1 LPALKNIMVRAGAD
15 FSAITKQAGKAKTSM
30 AGMRASLAGS
40 CSAMQA
46 TTMKLNRVLGTLGVT
61 LSAAA
66 IVAFAKSAK
75 TAYETQIE
83 GETKLATIMG
93 QRMNASASEVKS
105 IFALTSA
112 QQKLGVVGDE
122 VQLAGAQQLAT
133 FLNQMKSLQTLI
145 PVMNNLIVQQNGL
158 NATTE
163 NATTVGNLMGK
174 AMQGQVTALRRAGIT
189 FSDAEAA
196 AIKYG
201 DEEQRAA
208 VLAQIITNN
217 VGQMN
222 TAMAETPSGRLKQ
235 VSNVL
240 GDIKEQFGQAV
251 TTSLTAFL
259 PALTGICRVL
269 ANMATLA
276 NMVAQSIANVFG
288 RTAKSSAAVVS
299 YGGAASD
306 AVDGLTDSTNAAG
319 SAAKNLSTFGFD
331 TLQKLSTSSSSSG
344 SGGSDVSTSGSGIT
358 DTGTA
363 ADAASESLTGLEKVL
378 NRLKQ
383 TADSLD
389 FSKLNTAFAG
399 FKAALAGFNA
409 GIGAGLSWIYDNILE
424 PLAQWTISD
433 ALPAFLG
440 VLSGALSLLSSVIT
454 AIAPIFSWLWDNI
467 LRPIASWTGGVIV
480 DVLKWLAGALKDVSD
495 WVSAHPEVAQILA
508 ITAAL
513 FLTAANAGK
522 IFMSVAMG
530 IGQTILAVTGIV
542 KGIGAAI
549 AFLTSPVGL
558 VTAAVAALIA
568 VIILCIAH
576 WDEIKSFAVGCW
588 ESIKDAWNAAGDY
601 FRGVGDRISEAWTAV
616 TDRVKENAATA
627 VNGIKEVFGT
637 VKDWFEK
644 YVTTPLTNGF
654 KACINGV
661 IGFFEGLANKGV
673 DAVNVLVGAL
683 NSLHFTVPKW
693 VPGIGGSV
701 VGFNLP
707 TVAHVALPRLAT
719 GAVLSG
725 GAPFAAIV
733 NDQPA
738 GQTNI
743 EGPLSTI
750 VDAMMMALQG
760 YDGGDVNVNAKVV
773 FSGQLAQVA
782 RLLNPYLEAEAH
794 RVGPHAVTGGA

>member
-1 LPALKNIMVRAGAD
+1 MPALKNIMVRAGAD
-15 FSAITKQAGKAKTSM
+15 FSAITKQASKAKTSM

-75 TAYETQIE
+75 EAYETQVE
-83 GETKLATIMG
+83 GETKLATVMG

-133 FLNQMKSLQTLI
+133 FLNQTKSLQTLI

-163 NATTVGNLMGK
+163 NAMTVGNLMGK
-174 AMQGQVTALRRAGIT
+174 AMQGQVTALRRVGIT

-222 TAMAETPSGRLKQ
+222 TAMAATPSGRLKQ

-259 PALTGICRVL
+259 PALNGICRVL

-288 RTAKSSAAVVS
+288 KTAKSSAAVVS

-306 AVDGLTDSTNAAG
+306 AVDGLTDSTTAAG

-331 TLQKLSTSSSSSG
+331 TLQKLSTSSSGSG

-378 NRLKQ
+378 RRLKQ

-399 FKAALAGFNA
+399 FKGALAGFNA
-409 GIGAGLSWIYDNILE
+409 SIGAGLSWIYDNILE

-433 ALPAFLG
+433 ALPAFLDA
-440 VLSGALSLLSSVIT
+440 LSGAFSVLNSVIS
-454 AIAPIFSWLWDNI
+454 ALQPVAKWLWDNF
-467 LRPIASWTGGVIV
+467 LKPIAEWTGGVIV
-480 DVLKWLAGALKDVSD
+480 DVLSWIAGALDKVSD
-495 WVSAHPEVAQILA
+495 WVDDHPELTSFLLA
-508 ITAAL
+508 VGAAVL
-513 FLTAANAGK
+513 VAANYGK
-522 IFMSVAMG
+522 IFLSVGMT
-530 IGQTILAVTGIV
+530 IGRLFLNLQPMISSISTA
-542 KGIGAAI
+542 IGC
-549 AFLTSPVGL
+549 LTSPVGL
-558 VTAAVAALIA
+558 VILAIGTLIA
-568 VIILCIAH
+568 IIVLCIRH
-576 WDEIKSFAVGCW
+576 WQDIKDFAVGCCD
-588 ESIKDAWNAAGDY
+588 SIKDAWNAAGDY
-601 FRGVGDRISEAWTAV
+601 FRGVGDRISEAWMAV

-627 VNGIKEVFGT
+627 VNGIKDVFGP

-654 KACINGV
+654 RACINGV

-673 DAVNVLVGAL
+673 DAVNVLVNAL

-743 EGPLSTI
+743 ESPLSTI

-760 YDGGDVNVNAKVV
+760 YDGGNVDVNAKVV
-773 FSGQLAQVA
+773 FSGQLAPLA